1 MTEALTAAS
10 VDVEERRLV
19 RKSRRGK
26 VSIVV

>member
-19 RKSRRGK
+19 RKRRRGK